1 MSKMATSETQ
11 LKAVLTLVDRIS
23 PQLKGLQKNFNY
35 FKRDL
40 RSAVREA
47 RAGFRA
53 LGDSA
58 TAASAAIA
66 TVAAAGAG
74 TWAATSAAAD
84 AAVRLDQFAKQSGVA
99 AERLQAWQTV
109 AVASGQEAD
118 EFAEALRDM
127 NIELSD
133 AATGGKDELAQLL
146 NRVGIAARNAD
157 GSIRDANAVFLDF
170 ADAVARQ
177 KDPMIQY
184 RMAILAFGEDTGAK
198 LLPVLREGSAAFRD
212 AEKAMRDTGS
222 AISQQQ
228 IDRLKVFRA
237 QWNLTRQAMSSMA
250 TSALSRIAPALSTL
264 SKGFTDALARVRPL
278 INARMDEWAARI
290 DKAVSSIDWD
300 SVINKIDALVVGGE
314 RLRKEWGFLGSTIG
328 FIAENIGTILAIY
341 VGGKAT
347 VALVSFGQAVWTLGG
362 ALVSFG
368 KFVAPLIGAGSPL
381 ILLGTIVAGV
391 AMAIITNWQG
401 IKEAVMP
408 VIELI
413 SNGFDWLVDKAQAA
427 LNFIASIPGKIKGA
441 ITGIFPSFGE
451 HSESINN
458 AIKTAQAYDSNA
470 LTVNVQS
477 AKAVAARAGVA
488 EQSLTPSSP
497 TETFY
502 SVKTTDN
509 ATVSDVNKPLNIKS
523 EAKVSG
529 AVEVVFTNAPEGLS
543 IKRARGEG
551 VDVDAT
557 IKTAGKGRGPYAP
570 KFPQMVLNDA

>member
-1 MSKMATSETQ
+1 MATSETQ

-40 RSAVREA
+40 RVAVREA
-47 RAGFRA
+47 RSGFRA

-58 TAASAAIA
+58 AAASAAIA

-84 AAVRLDQFAKQSGVA
+84 AAVRLDQFARQTGVA
-99 AERLQAWQTV
+99 TERLQAWQTV

-146 NRVGIAARNAD
+146 IRVGIAARNAD

-170 ADAVARQ
+170 SDAVARQ
-177 KDPMIQY
+177 TDPMIQY

-212 AEKAMRDTGS
+212 AEKAMRATGS
-222 AISQQQ
+222 AITQQQ
-228 IDRLKVFRA
+228 IERLKSFRTE
-237 QWNLTRQAMSSMA
+237 WNLTRQAMNSMA

-264 SKGFTDALARVRPL
+264 SKGFSDALARVRPL
-278 INARMDEWAARI
+278 INARMDAWAARL
-290 DKAVSSIDWD
+290 DRSIRSINWD
-300 SVINKIDALVVGGE
+300 SVFSKIDALVSGGE
-314 RLRKEWGFLGSTIG
+314 KLRREWGFLGSAIE
-328 FIAENIGTILAIY
+328 FIAKNIGTIVALYI
-341 VGGKAT
+341 GGKAT

-362 ALVSFG
+362 ALVSFV
-368 KFVAPLIGAGSPL
+368 KFLTPLIGAGSPL
-381 ILLGTIVAGV
+381 ILLGTLAAGV
-391 AMAIITNWQG
+391 AMALITNAES
-401 IKEAVMP
+401 IKKFFLP
-408 VIELI
+408 VIESI
-413 SNGFDWLVDKAQAA
+413 GNAFDWLVEKVRST
-427 LNFIASIPGKIKGA
+427 LNFVANIPNKIKGLVQ
-441 ITGIFPSFGE
+441 GIFPFFGE
-451 HSESINN
+451 HGEAINN
-458 AIKTAQAYDSNA
+458 AIKTAQAYDPHA
-470 LTVNVQS
+470 LTVNVRGAQ
-477 AKAVAARAGVA
+477 AVAARAGVA
-488 EQSLTPSSP
+488 EQSFTPSTP

-502 SVKTTDN
+502 TVKNTDN
-509 ATVSDVNKPLNIKS
+509 ATVAEVTKPLNVKS

-529 AVEVVFTNAPEGLS
+529 AVEVVFANAPEGLS

-570 KFPQMVLNDA
+570 RFPQMVLNDA